1 MKLGLKI
8 ILLFR
13 NNSVSLFQQTHKEMF
28 AEFKTLPQLFDFFKD
43 EETCLTYWENVR
55 WNGNATCPHCESVEA
70 YKTNRGYK
78 CKNIE
83 CQKKFTAIV
92 GTIFENTKMPLR
104 TWFGAMYL
112 CANHKKGIS
121 SLHLG
126 PDLGIHQS
134 SAWFLLHR
142 IRETMKE
149 VAPEV
154 LGGEGVVVESD
165 TTVVGGKVKNMSNK
179 KRAAILKDKEK
190 RNDNKTH
197 VAAYVERSGKIRFD
211 VIDAGENEK
220 DLLKKHVDTT
230 SVLMTDNANTY
241 KQVGKEYAHHG
252 VVDHTKNEYC
262 RDGIYHTNT
271 IEGAFSHF
279 DRMVIGTYHNISRKH
294 MQAYA
299 NESAYR
305 YNTRKENITARFE
318 DTVLKCSGVR
328 LTYNTLI
335 AK

>member
-1 MKLGLKI
+1 
-8 ILLFR
+8 
-13 NNSVSLFQQTHKEMF
+13 MF

-43 EETCLTYWENVR
+43 EQTCIAYWEQIR
-55 WNGNATCPHCESVEA
+55 WNGIATCPHCESINP

-78 CKNIE
+78 CRNIE

-104 TWFGAMYL
+104 TWFAAMFL

-121 SLHLG
+121 SLQLG
-126 PDLGIHQS
+126 RDLGIHQG

-142 IRETMKE
+142 IREVMME
-149 VAPEV
+149 RAPHV
-154 LGGEGVVVESD
+154 LGGDGMVVETD
-165 TTVVGGKVKNMSNK
+165 TTIVGGKIKNMHKSKRKSKGK
-179 KRAAILKDKEK
+179 KGFDKVSK
-190 RNDNKTH
+190 MDNKTA
-197 VAAYVERSGKIRFD
+197 VTAYVERGGNIRFD
-211 VIDAGENEK
+211 VKDEGETEMG
-220 DLLKKHVDTT
+220 LVKKHVDTD
-230 SVLMTDNANTY
+230 SILMTDDAHCY
-241 KQVGKEYAHHG
+241 KNVGKEFAAHE
-252 VVDHTKNEYC
+252 VVNHSMDEYV
-262 RDGIYHTNT
+262 REKVWHTNT

-299 NESAYR
+299 NECAYR
-305 YNTRKENITARFE
+305 YNTRKVTQPVRFE
-318 DTVLKCSGVR
+318 ETVLKCSGVR